1 MADLRTHR
9 ELTERGE
16 AAIVSALLALG
27 DAYVVLPHLLL
38 SGMLGPRNPD
48 DLDVVVLG
56 PAGAALIEYRHWH
69 GRLTVSEA
77 PTPWILHYAAGGSE
91 PRPNPVSSLRDKA
104 QALLEHLSASGAA
117 PATVLKAVVVPDR
130 TRIEGEAQEPVMPLS
145 ALALWLEGAL
155 SGPASPWT
163 LQAADLLRPPVPP
176 RMVNQYRLTSLLGR
190 EGDHT
195 TYLAFDTLKHRLV
208 TLREMPYDPFQ
219 RPEDLDRARTEL
231 LREAKLTMELFHPA
245 IARIDQLIPQDDC
258 YYVVGEWIEGA
269 QNLRE
274 ALSHGVLTVESAL
287 DLAIACADALAYA
300 HGRGIVHRN
309 VRPENILLAGRAVK
323 LTNFKMAKKADL
335 GTRSTFD
342 LRQMAQENPY
352 AAPEFKLG
360 AEGHHRVDVRADVY
374 ALGAVLYEALS
385 GNPPVHLD
393 EKYWH
398 APSASRSG
406 IPEGLDAAIQQALRF
421 DPAQRFST
429 MAAFRERLLAIR
441 EGRSADPKPARYV
454 ERRLVKRTRNSL
466 LYRALDRE
474 RGHEVALKKILL
486 DPAVCPDARSAAVQ
500 RLLREAQIA
509 RTLVHPR
516 IVTVLDQFV
525 EDEDPYVVM
534 EWLEGHDVRE
544 HLDGR
549 RAALTCEEALDLVRQ
564 AGEALSYAHEQGIVH
579 CDLKPE
585 NLMRE
590 GSRVTVLDFGLA
602 SRVGADPSPEALP
615 AGTPRYMAPE
625 VLQGLAADPRSDVFS
640 LAVVLYELLTGRYPY
655 GPEVLMGRFAPS
667 ESETML
673 APPSHL
679 NLAVPPALDA
689 PLMRALA
696 VAPEARTPT
705 MAEFLAE
712 LAAADEAMNAGGFL
726 PRGNA
731 PLRALFLGG
740 LGLVVVGGLGLG
752 VYLGGPGLIGGL
764 PQQSAPQPSP
774 ADAFAS
780 RPALERTPAPLP
792 SEVPAP
798 EPTPQPTQAPVTP
811 AHEVSWASSAVSING
826 VTVRVER
833 IIGDKGQSL
842 VTLKVTNGTDAVVS
856 FLKPQE
862 ALGRLVITDDLS
874 GDYSRDVD
882 WTSLPLV
889 LSQVE
894 AGQTAEGTLRLTRTI
909 DPAAGMVRLLL
920 KEDGGVSR
928 EFLLRAYRL
937 EN

>member
-16 AAIVSALLALG
+16 AAIVSTLLALG
-27 DAYVVLPHLLL
+27 GDYVVLPHLLL

-69 GRLTVSEA
+69 GRLTVSEP

-91 PRPNPVSSLRDKA
+91 PRPNPVSTLRDKA
-104 QALLEHLSASGAA
+104 EALMEHLSANGAA
-117 PATVLKAVVVPDR
+117 PATLLTAVVVPDR
-130 TRIEGEAQEPVMPLS
+130 TQLEGEAQAPVLPLS
-145 ALALWLEGAL
+145 KLARWLDDALN
-155 SGPASPWT
+155 GPATPWT
-163 LQAADLLRPPVPP
+163 VQAADLLRPPVPP
-176 RMVNQYRLTSLLGR
+176 RMVNQYHLTSLLGR
-190 EGDHT
+190 QGDHT
-195 TYLAFDTLKHRLV
+195 TYLAYDTLKQRLV
-208 TLREMPYDPFQ
+208 TIREMPYDPFQ

-245 IARIDQLIPQDDC
+245 IARIEQLIPQDDC
-258 YYVVGEWIEGA
+258 YYVVGEWVEGA

-274 ALSHGVLTVESAL
+274 ALAQGVLTVESAL

-342 LRQMAQENPY
+342 LRQMAQESPY

-374 ALGAVLYEALS
+374 ALGAVLYEALA
-385 GNPPVHLD
+385 GNPPIHLD
-393 EKYWH
+393 EKYWNP
-398 APSASRSG
+398 PSASRPG
-406 IPEGLDAAIQQALRF
+406 IPAGLDDAIRQALRF

-441 EGRSADPKPARYV
+441 EGRLPDAKPARYG
-454 ERRLVKRTRNSL
+454 ERRLLKRTRNSL
-466 LYRALDRE
+466 LYKATDLE
-474 RGHEVALKKILL
+474 HGHEVALKKILV
-486 DPAVCPDARSAAVQ
+486 DPTLPADARSAAVQ

-534 EWLEGHDVRE
+534 EWLDGHDVRE

-549 RAALTCEEALDLVRQ
+549 RATLTCEEALDLVRQ
-564 AGEALSYAHEQGIVH
+564 VGEALSYAHEQGVVH

-585 NLMRE
+585 NLMKS

-602 SRVGADPSPEALP
+602 SLVGVEPVLDATP

-655 GPEVLMGRFAPS
+655 GPEVLMGRFAGG
-667 ESETML
+667 ESENMP

-689 PLMRALA
+689 PLLRALA
-696 VAPEARTPT
+696 VAPEARTPS

-712 LAAADEAMNAGGFL
+712 LAAADEEMSAGGFL

-731 PLRALFLGG
+731 PLKAIFMGS

-752 VYLGGPGLIGGL
+752 VYLGGPGLFGGL
-764 PQQSAPQPSP
+764 PQPRSPYPSP
-774 ADAFAS
+774 SDTLAS
-780 RPALERTPAPLP
+780 NPVLVPTPALVP
-792 SEVPAP
+792 SDVPAP
-798 EPTPQPTQAPVTP
+798 EPTLQPTQEPASPAP
-811 AHEVSWASSAVSING
+811 AVSWASSAVNIAG

-833 IIGDKGQSL
+833 IIGVEGQSL
-842 VTLKVTNGTDAVVS
+842 VTLKVTNATDAAMS
-856 FLKPQE
+856 FLKPAE
-862 ALGRLVITDDLS
+862 SLGRLIITDDLS

-882 WTSLPLV
+882 WTSLPLA

-894 AGQTAEGTLRLTRTI
+894 AGQTAEGTLRLTRAV